1 MNEYLV
7 QAVAREQ
14 LNDRIAA
21 AEQGSRARR
30 STGRARRARRG
41 GSGHAASGHGS
52 TVVARTA
59 SPFSR
64 AGLLIANDV
73 RHPVGAFR
81 SWLAAG
87 QL

>member
-14 LNDRIAA
+14 LNDRIAV
-21 AEQGSRARR
+21 AERTSMARR
-30 STGRARRARRG
+30 LTGRARRAR
-41 GSGHAASGHGS
+41 HGAP
-52 TVVARTA
+52 ARSVRAHHKLSVPA

-64 AGLLIANDV
+64 AGRQITNNV
-73 RHPVGAFR
+73 RHPVGAFQ

-87 QL
+87 RL

>member
-41 GSGHAASGHGS
+41 GSGHGS